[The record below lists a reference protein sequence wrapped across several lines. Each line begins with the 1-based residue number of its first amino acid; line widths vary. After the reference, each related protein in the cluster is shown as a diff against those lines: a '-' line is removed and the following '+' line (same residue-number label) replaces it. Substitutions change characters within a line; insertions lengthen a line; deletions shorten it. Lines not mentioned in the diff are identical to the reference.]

1 MPSTIAVRVS
11 RNEKKKAM
19 WHFHRVME
27 LVVVDALVAKAI
39 RVGWGQISHRRWAT
53 TMTGKENEIHFQES
67 NLHRCICWEE
77 DNRYES
83 EWISL
88 RISPHQPR
96 RRRSWDGLTCHTFVV
111 QHHSYI
117 HFTHVSSIFHISTL
131 RWRWVGGRGMVD
143 VVVIVVDVYQAH
155 VLATIQHWSRHDCSK
170 VQAYRREHR

>member
-1 MPSTIAVRVS
+1 MRKRKQCDISTESWNLLSSTLWLRKRYGS
-11 RNEKKKAM
+11 
-19 WHFHRVME
+19 
-27 LVVVDALVAKAI
+27 D
-39 RVGWGQISHRRWAT
+39 GWGQISHRRWAT

-88 RISPHQPR
+88 RISLHHP
-96 RRRSWDGLTCHTFVV
+96 RSWDGLTCHTFVV
-111 QHHSYI
+111 QHHPYI

-155 VLATIQHWSRHDCSK
+155 VLATRKHQSRHDCSK